1 VFESTLESCPV
12 RLDNFEGP
20 LDLLL
25 HLIKKQE
32 INVYDIP
39 IAAIAQQY
47 LAYLALMQELDLELA
62 GDFLVM
68 AATLIH
74 IKSRMLL
81 PRPSPEQ
88 EDPLEDPRD
97 VLVRR
102 LIEHQRYKAAAEL
115 LHERETVRSAQW
127 HRPDERVAN
136 LAGAE
141 CEPELDV
148 DLFSLLSAGPPAP
161 AGHRSGQASLDRDA
175 NAAVAGPALGA
186 RRERLRGPVRGHR
199 DAGRPG
205 RDVSRDPRADPAEA
219 RARVPGRSVRSHPR
233 LQAGRGRSDRAASR
247 RRRARRGTRVS
258 PEAKEPCRNN

>member
-148 DLFSLLSAGPPAP
+148 DLFSLLSAF
-161 AGHRSGQASLDRDA
+161 R
-175 NAAVAGPALGA
+175 AVL
-186 RRERLRGPVRGHR
+186 
-199 DAGRPG
+199 
-205 RDVSRDPRADPAEA
+205 A
-219 RARVPGRSVRSHPR
+219 RARQRPQVIVPAEQVSIETRMQQLLDRLSERDASGFEDLFADTATRGDLVVTFLAILELIRLRLVRVF
-233 LQAGRGRSDRAASR
+233 QAGPFGPIRVYKRAAAGPTGPR
-247 RRRARRGTRVS
+247 PAGDARAV
-258 PEAKEPCRNN
+258 EPV